1 MVHITPTET
10 TAKVQA
16 LDDFVNSDLKAERKE
31 YLFDTPVLT
40 QQSLSLLKDERDLPM
55 VSLQLN
61 ILQVLI
67 PGVATVFY
75 VNTQV
80 PGLSL
85 FWRNI
90 VGLAYIVTLDVLFLE
105 RFILMMHFAA
115 HRSIFKI
122 NALNEA
128 VTWVLAPFF
137 GIPCGLYKLHH
148 VVMHHIEN
156 NHKLDIS
163 STEPYQRDSLP
174 HFLFYWFRFAVLIW
188 VELPHYAARTK
199 RWDWF
204 RQTVFG
210 LCLWCGIIF
219 MLARYVSMC
228 ATVWVFIVPHY
239 LSITAMAFGNWSQ
252 HIFINPEKPASN
264 FGLTYNCID
273 TPGNQ
278 TTWNDGY
285 HVIHHL
291 NARLHWSELPRYFHE
306 NRQKHRENGAL
317 TFRGVHFFD
326 VGIMVMTGQLQKLA
340 EKHYVHLGGQ
350 DTAPST
356 EEVVKML
363 KSWLAP
369 VTQEAVANSKK
380 D

>member
-1 MVHITPTET
+1 MVHISAT
-10 TAKVQA
+10 TARVQA
-16 LDDFVNSDLKAERKE
+16 LDDFVNSDLKATRKE

-40 QQSLSLLKDERDLPM
+40 QKSLPLLRDERDLPM

-61 ILQVLI
+61 ILQLVI
-67 PGVATVFY
+67 PGVSMLFY
-75 VNTQV
+75 INTQV

-85 FWRNI
+85 LWRN
-90 VGLAYIVTLDVLFLE
+90 VAGLVYLATLEVFFLE

-115 HRSIFKI
+115 HRSIYKT

-128 VTWVLAPFF
+128 ITWVFAPFF

-163 STEPYQRDSLP
+163 STEPYQRDSLW
-174 HFLFYWFRFAVLIW
+174 HFFQYWFRFTVLIW
-188 VELPHYAARTK
+188 VELPYYAFRTK

-210 LCLWCGIIF
+210 LVLWCVIIF
-219 MLARYVSMC
+219 MLYNYVSGC
-228 ATVWVFIVPHY
+228 ATAWVFIVPHY
-239 LSITAMAFGNWSQ
+239 VAITAMSFGNWSQ
-252 HIFINPEKPASN
+252 HIFVNPAKPASN

-273 TPGNQ
+273 APGNQ

-306 NRQKHRENGAL
+306 NRQKHLENGAL
-317 TFRGVHFFD
+317 TFRNIHFFD
-326 VGIMVMTGQLQKLA
+326 VGLLVMSGQLHKLV
-340 EKHYVHLGGQ
+340 EKHYVHLGPKES
-350 DTAPST
+350 APTT
-356 EEVVKML
+356 EDMVKTL
-363 KSWLAP
+363 KSWLVP
-369 VTQEAVANSKK
+369 ISMEDVKNSKS